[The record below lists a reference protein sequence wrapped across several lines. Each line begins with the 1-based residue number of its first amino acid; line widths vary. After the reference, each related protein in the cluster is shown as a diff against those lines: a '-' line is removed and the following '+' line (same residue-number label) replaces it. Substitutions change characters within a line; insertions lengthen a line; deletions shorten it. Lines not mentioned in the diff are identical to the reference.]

1 MLCDSCF
8 LLRAFS
14 PSQWHHPLC
23 LLSGP
28 ECLLFV
34 QSGCWNSS
42 EAEVP
47 ASGEPGLPS
56 GKAPKQKLPVPGAP
70 EVECSAQCD
79 IGDVRS
85 RLHASE
91 VKSLGPSLEVEAVE
105 TQ

>member
-1 MLCDSCF
+1 MIRVFCLEPF
-8 LLRAFS
+8 PRASGTIPFV
-14 PSQWHHPLC
+14 
-23 LLSGP
+23 SGP